1 MLCGSSSM
9 GVLFGT
15 HLHIYLI
22 DWIADQEPASLL
34 WTLEETEDSPDLE
47 KESLDHTCELALVWD
62 ARGLLFLRNQPIE
75 ESAMHLSMRFSNNYK
90 NPTTDRMIGDRRA
103 RNYVEGRLVSTS
115 RCLPSAQCLLD
126 LEISARHQRLSICA
140 SDRRDFYR
148 QMKVSEQRAASNAV
162 FPLVPL
168 TAVEGTAAFKGWVL
182 RNRRGQ
188 RYDGTK
194 HGDFLLA
201 TENYKKKE
209 RNIPQLFQIC
219 FNSVPQGDH
228 LGVEFATEAH
238 RAFLAG
244 VFVAQMSLVAS
255 SLTTSIASQ
264 LKMESCLHTTQKDH

>member
-1 MLCGSSSM
+1 
-9 GVLFGT
+9 
-15 HLHIYLI
+15 
-22 DWIADQEPASLL
+22 
-34 WTLEETEDSPDLE
+34 
-47 KESLDHTCELALVWD
+47 
-62 ARGLLFLRNQPIE
+62 
-75 ESAMHLSMRFSNNYK
+75 
-90 NPTTDRMIGDRRA
+90 MIGDRRA

-126 LEISARHQRLSICA
+126 LEISPRHQRLSICA
-140 SDRRDFYR
+140 SDRRDFYH

-168 TAVEGTAAFKGWVL
+168 TAVEGTAAFKSWVL

-188 RYDGTK
+188 RYDRTK

-238 RAFLAG
+238 RAFLLQKGLFPGHCELQAG
-244 VFVAQMSLVAS
+244 RCFRGSDVAS
-255 SLTTSIASQ
+255 GLVIDDFYCISVEDGKLPAEGPLSQDLSRATMHMKRATTAYEEEGLTVGLARQRSMGLAEGKGGRSR
-264 LKMESCLHTTQKDH
+264 D